1 MVLGESYAL
10 WPFTE
15 KYNHP
20 GEYLVEQGRALIA
33 SPNSMYTDVML
44 AQGTG
49 TMPAVNGFLTGL
61 VDIDVY
67 PNYEKESYRHLYGTG
82 IANVMKSLGYK
93 TVFWYGGF
101 GTWQDVRQ
109 FSLAQ
114 GFDEFYDAASLP
126 QQGSNA
132 WGVPD
137 KALFDGILEYMKAH
151 PAKRYFILF

>member
-1 MVLGESYAL
+1 MKILFSREELKQKISLLGGDAKASTIDAAFSHTIKETRLAKQPNTVVMVLGESYAL

-61 VDIDVY
+61 VDIGVY

-82 IANVMKSLGYK
+82 IANVMKSLGY
-93 TVFWYGGF
+93 
-101 GTWQDVRQ
+101 
-109 FSLAQ
+109 
-114 GFDEFYDAASLP
+114 
-126 QQGSNA
+126 
-132 WGVPD
+132 
-137 KALFDGILEYMKAH
+137 
-151 PAKRYFILF
+151 